1 MKLNEIFQCTHRL
14 LNLIPRCQRNFE
26 WSPWLLKALS
36 GLSSLCLQV
45 EKTDWLSL
53 KNGDRPTAWF
63 TLNFLFTYNG
73 RTVLEAIALAL
84 SHKAFKQAVFFIYL
98 CVEIPHCFH
107 NFTQT
112 VVQKRQS
119 QTQRYRKVCALLHT
133 SIIKRLSVRLLCC
146 LFVSALIHSLWD

>member
-1 MKLNEIFQCTHRL
+1 MKYF
-14 LNLIPRCQRNFE
+14 
-26 WSPWLLKALS
+26 SALTVFS
-36 GLSSLCLQV
+36 ISSHVARGTLSEAHGCSKLCLGCPLCV
-45 EKTDWLSL
+45 FRLKRTDWLSL

-63 TLNFLFTYNG
+63 TLNFLFTCNG

-84 SHKAFKQAVFFIYL
+84 SHKAFKQAVFFIFTWKL
-98 CVEIPHCFH
+98 LCFH

-133 SIIKRLSVRLLCC
+133 SIIKRLSVRSLCC